1 MEDNKITLT
10 TSDNKQIEVEVLDIF
25 NVVGYEG
32 KDYIMYTLGE
42 KVDEDNEK
50 VYISIL
56 NEKDDNTFELLS
68 ITDEKEWDMVEKAI
82 EEEITYGDEMKDIT
96 YRFWRI

>member
-1 MEDNKITLT
+1 MKENKITIT
-10 TSDNKQIEVEVLDIF
+10 TPDNKEIEVEVLDIF

-42 KVDEDNEK
+42 KINEENEK

-56 NEKDDNTFELLS
+56 NDKGNNTFELLGIS
-68 ITDEKEWDMVEKAI
+68 DEKEWEAVQQAI
-82 EEEITYGDEMKDIT
+82 QEEIAHEDEMNNE
-96 YRFWRI
+96 

>member
-10 TSDNKQIEVEVLDIF
+10 TPDNKTIEVEVLDIF

-42 KVDEDNEK
+42 KIDEENEK

-56 NEKDDNTFELLS
+56 NDKGDNNFELVG
-68 ITDEKEWDMVEKAI
+68 ITDDKEWDMV
-82 EEEITYGDEMKDIT
+82 
-96 YRFWRI
+96 

>member
-1 MEDNKITLT
+1 MKENKITIT
-10 TSDNKQIEVEVLDIF
+10 TPDHQEMEVEDLDIF

-42 KVDEDNEK
+42 KINEDNER

-56 NEKDDNTFELLS
+56 NDKGNNTFELLGIS
-68 ITDEKEWDMVEKAI
+68 DEKEWEAVQQAI
-82 EEEITYGDEMKDIT
+82 QEEIAHEDEMNNE
-96 YRFWRI
+96 

>member
-10 TSDNKQIEVEVLDIF
+10 TPDNKTIEVEVLDII

-42 KVDEDNEK
+42 KIDEENEK

-56 NEKDDNTFELLS
+56 NDKGDNNFELVG
-68 ITDEKEWDMVEKAI
+68 ITDDKEWDMVEKAI
-82 EEEITYGDEMKDIT
+82 QEEITYGDDMKDE
-96 YRFWRI
+96 

>member
-1 MEDNKITLT
+1 
-10 TSDNKQIEVEVLDIF
+10 
-25 NVVGYEG
+25 
-32 KDYIMYTLGE
+32 MYTLGE

-82 EEEITYGDEMKDIT
+82 EEEITYGDEMKDE
-96 YRFWRI
+96 

>member
-82 EEEITYGDEMKDIT
+82 EEEITYGDEMKDE
-96 YRFWRI
+96 

>member
-1 MEDNKITLT
+1 MKENKITIT
-10 TSDNKQIEVEVLDIF
+10 TPDNKEIEVEVLDIF

-42 KVDEDNEK
+42 KINEENEK

-56 NEKDDNTFELLS
+56 NDRGNNTFELLEIS
-68 ITDEKEWDMVEKAI
+68 DEKEWEAVQQAI
-82 EEEITYGDEMKDIT
+82 QEEIAHEDEKNDE
-96 YRFWRI
+96 

>member
-10 TSDNKQIEVEVLDIF
+10 TPDNKTVEVEVLDIF

-42 KVDEDNEK
+42 KVDEENEK

-56 NEKDDNTFELLS
+56 NDKGDNNFELVS
-68 ITDEKEWDMVEKAI
+68 ITDDKEWDAVEKAI
-82 EEEITYGDEMKDIT
+82 QEEITYGDDMKDE
-96 YRFWRI
+96 

>member
-1 MEDNKITLT
+1 MKENKITIT
-10 TSDNKQIEVEVLDIF
+10 TPDNKEIEVEVLDIF

-42 KVDEDNEK
+42 KINEENEK

-56 NEKDDNTFELLS
+56 NDRGNNTFELLEIS
-68 ITDEKEWDMVEKAI
+68 DEKEWEAVQQAI
-82 EEEITYGDEMKDIT
+82 QEEIAHEDEMNNE
-96 YRFWRI
+96 

>member
-1 MEDNKITLT
+1 MKENKITIT
-10 TSDNKQIEVEVLDIF
+10 TPDNKEIEVEVLDIF

-42 KVDEDNEK
+42 KINEENEK

-56 NEKDDNTFELLS
+56 NDRGNNTFELLEIS
-68 ITDEKEWDMVEKAI
+68 DEKEWEAVQQAI
-82 EEEITYGDEMKDIT
+82 QEQIAHEDEMNDE
-96 YRFWRI
+96 

>member
-10 TSDNKQIEVEVLDIF
+10 TPYNKTIEVEVLDIF

-42 KVDEDNEK
+42 KIDEENEK

-56 NEKDDNTFELLS
+56 NDKGDNNFELVG
-68 ITDEKEWDMVEKAI
+68 ITDDKEWDMVEKAI
-82 EEEITYGDEMKDIT
+82 QEEITYGDDMKDE
-96 YRFWRI
+96 

>member
-1 MEDNKITLT
+1 MEENKITIT
-10 TSDNKQIEVEVLDIF
+10 TPDNKEIEVEVLDIF

-42 KVDEDNEK
+42 KINEENEK

-56 NEKDDNTFELLS
+56 NDRGNSTFELLEIS
-68 ITDEKEWDMVEKAI
+68 DEKEWEAVQQAI
-82 EEEITYGDEMKDIT
+82 QEEIAHEDEMNDE
-96 YRFWRI
+96 

>member
-10 TSDNKQIEVEVLDIF
+10 TPDNKTIEVEVLDIF

-42 KVDEDNEK
+42 KIDEENEK

-56 NEKDDNTFELLS
+56 NDKGDNNFELVG
-68 ITDEKEWDMVEKAI
+68 ITDDK
-82 EEEITYGDEMKDIT
+82 
-96 YRFWRI
+96 

>member
-10 TSDNKQIEVEVLDIF
+10 TPDNKQLEVEVLDIF

-42 KVDEDNEK
+42 KVDEENEK
-50 VYISIL
+50 VYVSIL
-56 NEKDDNTFELLS
+56 NEKDDNTFELVS
-68 ITDEKEWDMVEKAI
+68 ITDEKEWNMVEKAI
-82 EEEITYGDEMKDIT
+82 QEEITYGDEMKDE
-96 YRFWRI
+96 

>member
-10 TSDNKQIEVEVLDIF
+10 TPDNKTIEVEVLDIF

-42 KVDEDNEK
+42 KIDEE
-50 VYISIL
+50 
-56 NEKDDNTFELLS
+56 
-68 ITDEKEWDMVEKAI
+68 
-82 EEEITYGDEMKDIT
+82 
-96 YRFWRI
+96 RI

>member
-1 MEDNKITLT
+1 MKENKITIT
-10 TSDNKQIEVEVLDIF
+10 TPDNKEIEVEVLDIF

-42 KVDEDNEK
+42 KINEENEK

-56 NEKDDNTFELLS
+56 NDKGNNTFELLEIS
-68 ITDEKEWDMVEKAI
+68 DEKEWEAVQQAI
-82 EEEITYGDEMKDIT
+82 QEEIAHEDEMNDE
-96 YRFWRI
+96 

>member
-1 MEDNKITLT
+1 MKENKITIT
-10 TSDNKQIEVEVLDIF
+10 TPDNKEIEVEVLDIF

-42 KVDEDNEK
+42 KINEENEK

-56 NEKDDNTFELLS
+56 NDRGNNTFELLEIS
-68 ITDEKEWDMVEKAI
+68 DEKEWEAVQQAI
-82 EEEITYGDEMKDIT
+82 QEEIAHGDEMNDE
-96 YRFWRI
+96 

>member
-10 TSDNKQIEVEVLDIF
+10 TPDNKTIEVEVLDIF

-42 KVDEDNEK
+42 KIDEENEK

-56 NEKDDNTFELLS
+56 NDKGDNNFELVG
-68 ITDEKEWDMVEKAI
+68 ITDDKDWDMVEKAI
-82 EEEITYGDEMKDIT
+82 QEEITYGDDMKDE
-96 YRFWRI
+96 

>member
-1 MEDNKITLT
+1 MIIWKITIT

-82 EEEITYGDEMKDIT
+82 EEEITYGDEMKDE
-96 YRFWRI
+96 

>member
-1 MEDNKITLT
+1 MYSYTTTITTPDNKE
-10 TSDNKQIEVEVLDIF
+10 IEVEVLDIF

-42 KVDEDNEK
+42 KINEENEK

-56 NEKDDNTFELLS
+56 NDRGNNTFELLEIS
-68 ITDEKEWDMVEKAI
+68 DEKEWEAVQQAI
-82 EEEITYGDEMKDIT
+82 QEEIAHEDEMNDE
-96 YRFWRI
+96 

>member
-56 NEKDDNTFELLS
+56 NEKYDNTFELLS

-82 EEEITYGDEMKDIT
+82 EEEITYGDEMKDE
-96 YRFWRI
+96 

>member
-1 MEDNKITLT
+1 MEENKITIT
-10 TSDNKQIEVEVLDIF
+10 TPDNKEMEVEVLDIF

-42 KVDEDNEK
+42 KINEDNEK

-56 NEKDDNTFELLS
+56 NDKGNNTFELLGIS
-68 ITDEKEWDMVEKAI
+68 DEKEWEAVQQAI
-82 EEEITYGDEMKDIT
+82 QEEIAREDEMNNE
-96 YRFWRI
+96 

>member
-1 MEDNKITLT
+1 MEENKITIT
-10 TSDNKQIEVEVLDIF
+10 TPDNKEIEVEVLDIF

-42 KVDEDNEK
+42 KINEENEK

-56 NEKDDNTFELLS
+56 NDRGNNTFELLEIS
-68 ITDEKEWDMVEKAI
+68 DEKEWEAVQQAI
-82 EEEITYGDEMKDIT
+82 QEEIAHEDEMNDE
-96 YRFWRI
+96 

>member
-10 TSDNKQIEVEVLDIF
+10 TPDNKTIEVEVLDIF

-42 KVDEDNEK
+42 KIDEENEK

-56 NEKDDNTFELLS
+56 NDKDDNNFELVG
-68 ITDEKEWDMVEKAI
+68 ITDDKEWDMVEKAI
-82 EEEITYGDEMKDIT
+82 QEEITYGDDMKDE
-96 YRFWRI
+96 

>member
-10 TSDNKQIEVEVLDIF
+10 TPDNKQLEVEVLDIF

-42 KVDEDNEK
+42 KVDEENEK
-50 VYISIL
+50 VYVSIL
-56 NEKDDNTFELLS
+56 NEKDDNTFELVS
-68 ITDEKEWDMVEKAI
+68 IIDEKEWDMVEKAI
-82 EEEITYGDEMKDIT
+82 QEEITYGDEMKDE
-96 YRFWRI
+96 

>member
-10 TSDNKQIEVEVLDIF
+10 TSDNKQIEVEVLDFF

-82 EEEITYGDEMKDIT
+82 EEEITYGDEMKDE
-96 YRFWRI
+96 